1 MRSNKEFKN
10 EILRLLLRIYES
22 QQAHNGQFDYFK
34 IVKCQFFLRAPEA
47 TAILLSKLIASEAN
61 HLVAYQ
67 IAFDILDNENQ
78 SFTKKVREGLVA
90 ADGDAAS
97 AARLKQLQAIL
108 TGEVRDRLY
117 LQFLKKNN
125 HCDMLLLQKIKEKL
139 PNKSSIL
146 HGATL
151 WSNGIMNAFTTND
164 SFLRDNLQW
173 AAQATNWNRFNA
185 TATLGMVHQGNKAE
199 ALTVLNP
206 YFTGGQQPSPYSTA
220 GAYYAYGLIHANQYN
235 EEVVQYFLDG
245 YRNSGQN
252 EAIQHGI
259 SLGLGLTA
267 MATHSE
273 QIYEELRNALF
284 NNADSA
290 IIGEAAGYGLGL
302 VMLGSANSNAIEEML
317 THAQD
322 SKHEKIIRALAIS
335 LALIMY
341 GKEDNADGLIEQ
353 MVRSKD
359 AIMRYGGMYAIGTAY
374 AGTSNNNA
382 IRKLLHH
389 AVSDVS
395 DDVKRAAL
403 TNLGF
408 LLFRRPE
415 KLPEL
420 VKQLAESYNPH
431 IRYGAAMA
439 VGIGCS
445 GTGLIEALKL
455 LAPLTNDKVDF
466 VRQGALIALS
476 MVFIQVTE
484 A

>member
-1 MRSNKEFKN
+1 
-10 EILRLLLRIYES
+10 
-22 QQAHNGQFDYFK
+22 
-34 IVKCQFFLRAPEA
+34 
-47 TAILLSKLIASEAN
+47 
-61 HLVAYQ
+61 
-67 IAFDILDNENQ
+67 
-78 SFTKKVREGLVA
+78 
-90 ADGDAAS
+90 
-97 AARLKQLQAIL
+97 
-108 TGEVRDRLY
+108 
-117 LQFLKKNN
+117 
-125 HCDMLLLQKIKEKL
+125 
-139 PNKSSIL
+139 
-146 HGATL
+146 
-151 WSNGIMNAFTTND
+151 
-164 SFLRDNLQW
+164 
-173 AAQATNWNRFNA
+173 
-185 TATLGMVHQGNKAE
+185 
-199 ALTVLNP
+199 
-206 YFTGGQQPSPYSTA
+206 
-220 GAYYAYGLIHANQYN
+220 
-235 EEVVQYFLDG
+235 
-245 YRNSGQN
+245 
-252 EAIQHGI
+252 
-259 SLGLGLTA
+259 
-267 MATHSE
+267 MATHKE
-273 QIYEELRNALF
+273 DIYEELRNALF

-382 IRKLLHH
+382 IRKLLHY

-484 A
+484 AQEPKVVTIKKLYTKMTEDKHEEVLSRMGAILSQGIINAAGRNATISLTTRDGNLRQNAVVGLVMFLQHWYWYPLLNFMSLALTPTALIGVNENLKVPKSFTFVSNAKPSLYKYPDFLKKEEGKEKTKVETAVLSTTAKVKARVGRKQKADG